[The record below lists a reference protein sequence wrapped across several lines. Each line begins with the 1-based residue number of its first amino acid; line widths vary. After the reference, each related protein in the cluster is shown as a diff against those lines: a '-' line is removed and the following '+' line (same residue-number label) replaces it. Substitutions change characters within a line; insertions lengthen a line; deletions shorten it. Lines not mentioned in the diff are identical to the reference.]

1 MLKRSLKMRKFREL
15 YTEVMSI
22 ATRKKMARRMIKLAR
37 SPAVKAKKA
46 RAKLRVR
53 GTDKLIVIA
62 RKQAIKAIKLKKFP
76 TYNEMSLQQRIKVDQ
91 IVQQKYGK
99 MVDKVVRKK
108 MAKLKS
114 SEVAR
119 VKKARDVKKAK
130 KDA

>member
-22 ATRKKMARRMIKLAR
+22 ATRKKMARRMKKLAR

-46 RAKLRVR
+46 RTKLRVR
-53 GTDKLIVIA
+53 STDKLIVVA
-62 RKQAIKAIKLKKFP
+62 RKQALKAMKLKKFP

-119 VKKARDVKKAK
+119 VKKARDPKKAK
-130 KDA
+130 KEA